1 MPVPGTNVTFAVVSS
16 VVGGVPAWARPL
28 DSAIE
33 KHDECAAA
41 MSSSGLVLPFDDS
54 AREGQLTS

>member
-1 MPVPGTNVTFAVVSS
+1 MPALASMF
-16 VVGGVPAWARPL
+16 

-41 MSSSGLVLPFDDS
+41 ISSSGLVLPLAASSVRAGQETSYVPRPDDS
-54 AREGQLTS
+54 RVT